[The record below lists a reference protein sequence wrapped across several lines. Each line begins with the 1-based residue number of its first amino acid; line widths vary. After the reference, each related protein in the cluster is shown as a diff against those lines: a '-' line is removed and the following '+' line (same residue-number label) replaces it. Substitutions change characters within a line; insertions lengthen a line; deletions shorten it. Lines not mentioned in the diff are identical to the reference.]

1 MIGIGIAVI
10 ECIAVVIETII
21 AVPTY
26 LKDKKE

>member
-1 MIGIGIAVI
+1 MIGIVIAVI

-21 AVPTY
+21 AVLTY